1 MKKLP
6 YYLLIFMSCIAIV
19 SCSKENFDDS
29 APEIGIEKPDPDP
42 DGEITPDIPPNTI
55 TTPCGFDLSTVAAGS
70 TIILNCLLDLN
81 GETIT
86 LPENVNFDFEGG
98 DIVNG
103 KLIFNGGVISG
114 ELLSSKLEIEGNVQL
129 EEPTFKFYAS
139 RWDIVEGK
147 VPQDVAEKNRL
158 ALQHTIDLIKPLT
171 TSFDRTLFN
180 INKLNAYFHGPDK
193 WAYGMKL
200 PSDFNLLMT
209 DNTHLRAFPSPS
221 DYSIIL
227 IMILNSENVTVKGGF
242 LHGERDEHPGP
253 FNISGNLMVV
263 KTGINIVIEN
273 IYMGYAGSDGLDIE
287 SYRNAYDPE
296 YVPTRKVLVKNCIFD
311 SNRRNNMAI
320 TDGID
325 ITVDTCTFKNAGI
338 DTPNSKGTAP
348 RYSIDIEPD
357 VQDYNRPLQLVK
369 TVKILN
375 CTETGSIGGAL
386 VVAAGDD
393 ILVSGNT
400 FEKRTAVNTAF
411 NVKIKDNKSLGGVIA
426 GIDGVT
432 GVRNIEVSGNTI
444 VNSTPGIRA
453 TNQAVQILNNKII
466 NCGVGIQLYNIKNST
481 VSGNTITSTG
491 IDGDGINGLITVDNV
506 MIENNT
512 IDVDDRP
519 FLFTDVNSGTET
531 FTFKNNNFKSAQFG
545 IIQGTKGIRF
555 IGNTYN
561 NGIRLDN
568 SINIEIKDRN
578 TFNLSGFPIE
588 INGND
593 TDHILITNNI
603 INTTQER
610 EKAILGRGTVSTN
623 KNIKITNNTFNFSMI
638 DIEGHNGISIND
650 NIVSS
655 WDNNYSFIRYR
666 GQNSTFSN
674 NKDNNNVLVNISDA
688 QGSSSSTV
696 TQ

>member
-1 MKKLP
+1 MKILT
-6 YYLLIFMSCIAIV
+6 YSLLIFISCITI
-19 SCSKENFDDS
+19 SCNNDS
-29 APEIGIEKPDPDP
+29 FEELDPNT
-42 DGEITPDIPPNTI
+42 EADIPPNVI
-55 TTPCGFDLSTVAAGS
+55 TTPCGEFDIKEGS
-70 TIILNCLLDLN
+70 EIVLDCVWDLN
-81 GETIT
+81 NQTIDVPANVIFKFAKGDIINGT
-86 LPENVNFDFEGG
+86 LNFDKEGK
-98 DIVNG
+98 IA
-103 KLIFNGGVISG
+103 G
-114 ELLSSKLEIEGNVQL
+114 ELLNASLKIEGDVQL
-129 EEPTFKFYAS
+129 EKPTFNFFAS
-139 RWDIVEGK
+139 RWGIIEGS
-147 VPQDVAEKNRL
+147 VPQKTAEENRL
-158 ALQHTIDLIKPLT
+158 AIQHTIDLVKSLT
-171 TSFDRTLFN
+171 ISFDRTLFN
-180 INKLNAYFHGPDK
+180 INKLDAFFHGPDK

-200 PSDFNLLMT
+200 PSNFNLTMT
-209 DNTHLRAFPSPS
+209 NNTHLRAFPSPS
-221 DYSIIL
+221 EYSTIL
-227 IMILNSENVTVKGGF
+227 IMISNSENVTVKGGF
-242 LHGERDEHPGP
+242 LHGERDEHTGP

-263 KTGINIVIEN
+263 KTGINVLIEDM
-273 IYMGYAGSDGLDIE
+273 YFGYAGSDGLDIE

-296 YVPTRKVLVKNCIFD
+296 YVPTRKVVVRKCVFD

-320 TDGID
+320 TDGVD
-325 ITVDTCTFKNAGI
+325 ITVDQCTFKNAGI

-393 ILVSGNT
+393 ILVSENT

-453 TNQAVQILNNKII
+453 TNQAVQILNNTIK
-466 NCGVGIQLYNIKNST
+466 NCGVAIQLYNIKNST

-519 FLFTDVNSGTET
+519 FLFTGVNSGDET
-531 FTFKNNNFKSAQFG
+531 FTFKGNNFKSARFG
-545 IIQGTKGIRF
+545 IIQGTKGVRF
-555 IGNTYN
+555 IGNTFD

-568 SINIEIKDRN
+568 SINIEIKEAN
-578 TFNLSGFPIE
+578 SFNLSGFPIE
-588 INGND
+588 INGKDTND
-593 TDHILITNNI
+593 ILIANNT
-603 INTTQER
+603 INTKEER
-610 EKAILGRGTVSTN
+610 EKAILGRGEADSSN
-623 KNIKITNNTFNFSMI
+623 KNITIIGNTFNFSMI
-638 DIEGHNGISIND
+638 DIENHNGILITD
-650 NIVSS
+650 NIVNS

-666 GQNSTFSN
+666 GQNATFIN
-674 NKDNNNVLVNISDA
+674 NKDVNNVLVNVSDI
-688 QGSSSSTV
+688 QGNNNSI
-696 TQ
+696 Q